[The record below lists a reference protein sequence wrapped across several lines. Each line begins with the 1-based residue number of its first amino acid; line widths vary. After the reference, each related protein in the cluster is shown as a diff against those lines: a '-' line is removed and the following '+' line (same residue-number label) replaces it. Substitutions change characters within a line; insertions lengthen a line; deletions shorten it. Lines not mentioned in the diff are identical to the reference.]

1 MNSFPL
7 LFHKHFMIGYET
19 GFKNLRVLCFTY
31 NSHSMLMR
39 EAEKE
44 LSSCFESKTFE
55 RH

>member
-7 LFHKHFMIGYET
+7 LFHKHFMIGYEM
-19 GFKNLRVLCFTY
+19 GFKNLQSFIY
-31 NSHSMLMR
+31 NSHSMFMR

-44 LSSCFESKTFE
+44 LSSWFESKAFE